1 MFRKAD
7 GVGVSHFPR
16 GNVTKVISGTRGW
29 VGVHCL
35 NDPYVYDVKGMI
47 LNVLFGVLVFVV

>member
-1 MFRKAD
+1 MF
-7 GVGVSHFPR
+7 
-16 GNVTKVISGTRGW
+16 NVISGTRGS

-47 LNVLFGVLVFVV
+47 FNVLFGVLVFGCVI

>member
-1 MFRKAD
+1 M
-7 GVGVSHFPR
+7 GVQ
-16 GNVTKVISGTRGW
+16 
-29 VGVHCL
+29 CL